1 MFSEVNISVE
11 DGNLGKNS
19 STGITAQ
26 AKIGVSGIKSS
37 VPILITNTMSP
48 DTIKEKLGNSP
59 LADAC
64 IDATENGLKT
74 IYAFPVN
81 ADVKGTVSEITKTG
95 TGQGSVSVE
104 GEVTNAFDAV
114 IKITESGD
122 VNEGAFQY
130 SIDGGNTFSDDITIP
145 LSGSFEIAG
154 TGLIVKFADSD
165 AEDGVESFPEDD
177 VYSFSTT
184 VPTMNNA
191 SVLEAV
197 EKLRNFNKEI
207 EVCHIVGTSTKTLWA
222 ALQSEAEDLV
232 EIYKKPLIFMCEAR
246 ACQKEETLDEY
257 MDAMEKERKGISS
270 RYISVC
276 LSYATYVRKD
286 LRTQNINMAGVLTG
300 LIGDA
305 KESLSIGNV
314 ENFPISSAK
323 CLKLLPEGI
332 EEYSRELDA
341 MGYTVLRQYTGKDD
355 FYVSNGNVLAP
366 AGSDFTYIENVRVL
380 NRIVRQVSMA
390 ATDKIQCEVDPN
402 SLEASLAPI
411 QSHLNIPM
419 EECLK
424 DTVISSGEVEI
435 IMDGLDILADET
447 LNVKAEWVPMGT
459 ARKFNLTFGVNNP
472 VNS

>member
-11 DGNLGKNS
+11 DGNLGRNA

-26 AKIGVSGIKSS
+26 AKIGVSGVKSS
-37 VPILITNTMSP
+37 VPILITNTMST

-81 ADVKGTVSEITKTG
+81 ADVKGTISDIVKTG
-95 TGQGSVSVE
+95 TSQGNITVE
-104 GEVTNAFDAV
+104 GEATNAFDVV

-130 SIDGGNTFSDDITIP
+130 SIDGGNVFSEDITIP
-145 LSGSFEIAG
+145 LSGSYEING
-154 TGLIVKFADSD
+154 TGLTVKFADAEESSD
-165 AEDGVESFPEDD
+165 TKSFLEDD

-191 SVLEAV
+191 SVLDAV
-197 EKLRNFNKEI
+197 EKLRNYNKEV
-207 EVCHIVGTSTKTLWA
+207 ELCHIVGTSTKTLWA
-222 ALQSEAEDLV
+222 ALQSEANELL

-246 ACQKEETLDEY
+246 ACQKDETLDVY
-257 MDAMEKERKGISS
+257 MDEMDKERKGISS

-300 LIGDA
+300 LIGNA

-323 CLKLLPEGI
+323 CLKLIPEGI
-332 EEYSRELDA
+332 EEYSREFDA

-355 FYVSNGNVLAP
+355 FYVSNGNVMAP
-366 AGSDFTYIENVRVL
+366 AGSDFPYIESVRVL

-390 ATDKIQCEVDPN
+390 ATDKVQCEVDPN
-402 SLEASLAPI
+402 NLEASIAPI

-419 EECLK
+419 EDCVK
-424 DTVISSGEVEI
+424 DKVISSGEVEI
-435 IMDGLDILADET
+435 VTDGLNILSDET
-447 LNVKAEWVPMGT
+447 LDVKVEWVPMGT
-459 ARKFNLTFGVNNP
+459 ARKFNITFSVNNP
-472 VNS
+472 ANS